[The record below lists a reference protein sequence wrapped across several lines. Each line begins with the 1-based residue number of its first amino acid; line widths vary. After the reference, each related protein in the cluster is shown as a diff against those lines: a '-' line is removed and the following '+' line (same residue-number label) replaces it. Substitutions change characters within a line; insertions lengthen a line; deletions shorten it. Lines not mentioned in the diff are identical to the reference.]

1 MTLDNILVPIDFSAT
16 SDEALAYARD
26 LGRSFDAALHFIH
39 VVHDLSDAWSVG
51 LAGAAPGGFPDT
63 FLRAAQQRLDAL
75 DAGGLRHDTITR
87 VGQPHHEIVRYAN
100 THNIDL
106 IVMGTHGYGPVEHML
121 LGSVAERVVRSAPCP
136 VLTVRRAPGR
146 A

>member
-1 MTLDNILVPIDFSAT
+1 MTLENILVPVDFSDT

-26 LGRSFDAALHFIH
+26 LARSFDAALHLFH
-39 VVHDLSDAWSVG
+39 VVRDLSDAWSVE
-51 LAGAAPGGFPDT
+51 LAGAALGGFPDT
-63 FLRAAQQRLDAL
+63 FLRAAQERLDAL

-87 VGQPHHEIVRYAN
+87 VGQPHHEIIEYAS

-121 LGSVAERVVRSAPCP
+121 LGSVAEKVVRSAPCP
-136 VLTVRRAPGR
+136 VLTVRRPPGR